1 MSGSTQSPM
10 PTDPNRSN
18 RYQVD
23 QLGNGFDLHG
33 MPNRPLIRVRM
44 SQTCWLI
51 EAACSNDESGEPMRD
66 LPPLG
71 FFERFTL
78 TRRIAELSMRSWQP
92 RAAPPLAALRLR
104 SWAVNQASRSI
115 GYIVKLESERLLRSV
130 NPTILSVQRSVF
142 KIGLGACSLSLHPS
156 FYQCA
161 SPFLISDLTRYRA
174 AASAMLILSEA
185 LATPCHE
192 TTDSAVTV
200 VPPHGQD
207 EEMVRRI
214 TCRMEQW
221 RACFSDTQQTYK
233 ALNLTLDN
241 LPGGIP
247 ANLLNSLSRVHLC
260 RPISDRLELMLLLF
274 AIEEGLPQPQLQRLQ
289 FTHRREIL
297 HAMSFAS
304 EKTGLRLS
312 PRKSVDVGRFAR
324 LLRELSEPSTKALLG
339 LTRQALQRKGE
350 RERSHLVDERRVQ
363 TPPIS
368 PPDLPGLTFLGTVG
382 EIHQAAKDFKNCLA
396 SRGLIS
402 AILISSK
409 KAIASRKVTLPFW
422 KHFAAQGSITTKETS
437 DSPINPPKQY
447 ERSFHFNRN
456 TLRDP
461 NDAP

>member
-1 MSGSTQSPM
+1 M

-185 LATPCHE
+185 LATPLNQY
-192 TTDSAVTV
+192 TWTDGRWLSVSANPFLNEISTMAVRAMANIDISLPKFIVLNTKPPRQRVTAR
-200 VPPHGQD
+200 G
-207 EEMVRRI
+207 
-214 TCRMEQW
+214 
-221 RACFSDTQQTYK
+221 
-233 ALNLTLDN
+233 N
-241 LPGGIP
+241 IP
-247 ANLLNSLSRVHLC
+247 V
-260 RPISDRLELMLLLF
+260 E
-274 AIEEGLPQPQLQRLQ
+274 
-289 FTHRREIL
+289 
-297 HAMSFAS
+297 
-304 EKTGLRLS
+304 
-312 PRKSVDVGRFAR
+312 
-324 LLRELSEPSTKALLG
+324 
-339 LTRQALQRKGE
+339 
-350 RERSHLVDERRVQ
+350 
-363 TPPIS
+363 
-368 PPDLPGLTFLGTVG
+368 
-382 EIHQAAKDFKNCLA
+382 
-396 SRGLIS
+396 
-402 AILISSK
+402 
-409 KAIASRKVTLPFW
+409 
-422 KHFAAQGSITTKETS
+422 
-437 DSPINPPKQY
+437 
-447 ERSFHFNRN
+447 
-456 TLRDP
+456 
-461 NDAP
+461 

>member
-1 MSGSTQSPM
+1 
-10 PTDPNRSN
+10 
-18 RYQVD
+18 
-23 QLGNGFDLHG
+23 
-33 MPNRPLIRVRM
+33 
-44 SQTCWLI
+44 
-51 EAACSNDESGEPMRD
+51 
-66 LPPLG
+66 
-71 FFERFTL
+71 
-78 TRRIAELSMRSWQP
+78 
-92 RAAPPLAALRLR
+92 
-104 SWAVNQASRSI
+104 
-115 GYIVKLESERLLRSV
+115 
-130 NPTILSVQRSVF
+130 
-142 KIGLGACSLSLHPS
+142 
-156 FYQCA
+156 
-161 SPFLISDLTRYRA
+161 
-174 AASAMLILSEA
+174 
-185 LATPCHE
+185 
-192 TTDSAVTV
+192 
-200 VPPHGQD
+200 
-207 EEMVRRI
+207 
-214 TCRMEQW
+214 
-221 RACFSDTQQTYK
+221 
-233 ALNLTLDN
+233 
-241 LPGGIP
+241 
-247 ANLLNSLSRVHLC
+247 
-260 RPISDRLELMLLLF
+260 MLLLF